1 MLTALV
7 VLQSISLAFV
17 MGTYGAISTM
27 SKSFVKFIESLR
39 IIATRE
45 ATREPRMDMPWPE
58 REN

>member
-7 VLQSISLAFV
+7 VLQSISLAFI
-17 MGTYGAISTM
+17 MGTYGAISVM
-27 SKSFVKFIESLR
+27 SKSFVKFIDSLK

-45 ATREPRMDMPWPE
+45 SRPMDVPWPD